1 VAVMMDPYTGQILAM
16 ANKPDYDPNFPGR
29 YNSDRRR
36 NRAITD
42 MYEPGSTFKVVAASA
57 ALEENLV
64 NMKQRFDCSRGY
76 IQVGRKAI
84 RDAHRHGVLSFL
96 EIIQKSSN
104 VGTIQIGNIL
114 GKRRFYGYMRAYGI
128 GQKTEIDIPGEI
140 SGYLAKPDR
149 WSGLSLACM
158 CIGQEVGVTPLQVVR
173 AYSVIANGGLLMKP
187 YIVSTVTDKDGNIV
201 KEYTPKITRRVISKS
216 TSDKMKTILKT
227 VVQEGGTAVN
237 AAIKGNPVA
246 GKTGTAQI
254 IDPVTKRYSN
264 KKYVSSF
271 VGFVPADDPKF
282 VLIVVVYVPKGA
294 IYGGTVAAPIF
305 RKISVQALQYLD
317 VPLDKDTS
325 SNKQLVAR

>member
-1 VAVMMDPYTGQILAM
+1 
-16 ANKPDYDPNFPGR
+16 
-29 YNSDRRR
+29 
-36 NRAITD
+36 
-42 MYEPGSTFKVVAASA
+42 
-57 ALEENLV
+57 
-64 NMKQRFDCSRGY
+64 
-76 IQVGRKAI
+76 
-84 RDAHRHGVLSFL
+84 
-96 EIIQKSSN
+96 
-104 VGTIQIGNIL
+104 
-114 GKRRFYGYMRAYGI
+114 
-128 GQKTEIDIPGEI
+128 
-140 SGYLAKPDR
+140 
-149 WSGLSLACM
+149 M